1 MEWFEAIL
9 LGLLQGLT
17 EFLPVS
23 SSGHLQIGKELLGI
37 DKSGDLV
44 FEVVVHAATVLS
56 TIVVFRKQIW
66 GLLKSLFVKDG
77 LFRGIAHPSKFN
89 DGTDYVLKILLS
101 MIPVFIVGMFFKD
114 AVEGIFGSSIY
125 VVAGSLLV
133 TALLLV
139 LSDNASKLKFG
150 GCRSCCKYKAPL
162 EAAAPVKASATVATE
177 IGTSV
182 PAKDAA
188 GDISETEGAA
198 AKPAVRNG
206 ISYWQAF
213 VVGLGQA
220 IAVLP
225 GLSRSGTTIA
235 TGLLCGVKRDVIA
248 QFSFLMVLVPILG
261 EAFLEIV
268 GGEMASSSVGAL
280 PLVLGFLSAFVAGLF
295 ACRVM
300 IALVKKMKL
309 SWFALYCAVVAVLI
323 FIFA

>member
-37 DKSGDLV
+37 ENSGDLV

-66 GLLKSLFVKDG
+66 GLLNSLFVKDG
-77 LFRGIAHPSKFN
+77 LFRSIAHPSKFN

-114 AVEGIFGSSIY
+114 AVEGLFGSSIY
-125 VVAGSLLV
+125 VVAGALLV
-133 TALLLV
+133 TAALLL
-139 LSDNASKLKFG
+139 LSDNVGKIFG
-150 GCRSCCKYKAPL
+150 CCCRRRKCAEST
-162 EAAAPVKASATVATE
+162 EAVSDKGSEPAKTTDKCAEATEAVETVAK
-177 IGTSV
+177 GT
-182 PAKDAA
+182 
-188 GDISETEGAA
+188 
-198 AKPAVRNG
+198 RNG

-220 IAVLP
+220 IAVIP

-235 TGLLCGVKRDVIA
+235 TGLLCGVKRDVVA
-248 QFSFLMVLVPILG
+248 QFSFLMVLIPILG

-268 GGEMASSSVGAL
+268 GGDMASSTVGAL
-280 PLVLGFLSAFVAGLF
+280 PLVLGFISAFVAGLF
-295 ACRVM
+295 ACKVM
-300 IALVKKMKL
+300 IALVKKTKL
-309 SWFALYCAVVAVLI
+309 GWFALYCAVVAVLI